1 MTTNADVVRP
11 ADGGSSEERWT
22 RWVARGLKH
31 DRKIKDRGMVALAT
45 VAVGLALWSTILLL
59 G

>member
-11 ADGGSSEERWT
+11 AEAGSSEERWR
-22 RWVARGLKH
+22 RWVARGVKH
-31 DRKIKDRGMVALAT
+31 DRKIKDRGMVALAA
-45 VAVGLALWSTILLL
+45 VAVGLALWSTILML